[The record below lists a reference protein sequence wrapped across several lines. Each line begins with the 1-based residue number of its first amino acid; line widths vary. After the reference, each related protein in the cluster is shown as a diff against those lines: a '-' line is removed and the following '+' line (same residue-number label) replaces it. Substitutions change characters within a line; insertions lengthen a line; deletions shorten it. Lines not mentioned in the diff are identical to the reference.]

1 MNARVRGANGTFI
14 LHLLNSTR
22 ANLTGCSVVYVFGCD
37 GFRSENH
44 LKRRSGLNPSETNTP
59 RGQNRGRAADLPND
73 VLALVAHRS
82 PGTRWHVLGP
92 LHDGVEVL
100 WMRLRGG
107 AVVTF
112 RSSAACFAK

>member
-1 MNARVRGANGTFI
+1 MNACVRGAKGAFI
-14 LHLLNSTR
+14 LYLLNSTR
-22 ANLTGCSVVYVFGCD
+22 ANLTGCSVVYVFGSD

-44 LKRRSGLNPSETNTP
+44 LKRCSGLNQSLLIRNKHANGTKT
-59 RGQNRGRAADLPND
+59 ADLPND
-73 VLALVAHRS
+73 VLALVAHWG

-112 RSSAACFAK
+112 RSSAGNFAK